1 MRGTGRV
8 SGKPGTVAARGSG
21 SRSHTSAAAAQ
32 GAERFSASV
41 VLFFIFASTLI
52 ALHDLYLVLTLL
64 AR

>member
-8 SGKPGTVAARGSG
+8 SGKPGATARSSG
-21 SRSHTSAAAAQ
+21 SRSRTSESAAQ
-32 GAERFSASV
+32 GAERFSGSV
-41 VLFFIFASTLI
+41 VLFFIFASTVI